1 MYLRTEMKMNQKINL
16 MKYLFTLLL
25 FLFIG
30 TSFTLQTKEVRPKE
44 ALGNGGGLALY
55 TVRDAM
61 AENPKETLK
70 KIAEIGYK
78 RIEAAGYKDGKFYG
92 MEPKEFKK
100 YLAEIGLEP
109 VSTHQGSVTLENAD
123 EMIADVKA
131 AGFKYFVI
139 PVPPMGHFTFDRK
152 TRTIGMSEDVEEVT
166 DILNKI
172 GEKCSK
178 AGLQLLYHNHA
189 FEFEKNA
196 NGIVPMDY
204 FIENTNPEHVK
215 FQIDLYWVTKAG
227 VDPIK
232 YFKKAKGRIKS
243 WHVKDMD
250 DQGRFAPVGTGQI
263 NFAKILKKK
272 KLAGMEDYFVE
283 QDRTFDQTPWEAI
296 AISYK
301 ALKDIGFE

>member
-1 MYLRTEMKMNQKINL
+1 MKH
-16 MKYLFTLLL
+16 LFTLWLC
-25 FLFIG
+25 FFIG
-30 TSFTLQTKEVRPKE
+30 AAFTIQTKNDISQETT
-44 ALGNGGGLALY
+44 GNGGGLALY

-92 MEPKEFKK
+92 MEPEEFKN

-109 VSTHQGSVTLENAD
+109 VSTHQSSVTLDNAD

-152 TRTIGMSEDVEEVT
+152 TMTIGMSEDVEEIT
-166 DILNKI
+166 DILNTI
-172 GEKCSK
+172 GEKCTK

-189 FEFEKNA
+189 FEFEENSK
-196 NGIVPMDY
+196 GIVPMDY

-232 YFKKAKGRIKS
+232 YFKKAKGRILS

-250 DQGRFAPVGTGQI
+250 DQGRFAPVGTGTI
-263 NFAKILKKK
+263 DFAKILKKK
-272 KLAGMEDYFVE
+272 KLAGMQDYFVE
-283 QDRTFDQTPWEAI
+283 QDQTFDQTPLEAI
-296 AISYK
+296 AVSYK
-301 ALKDIGFE
+301 SLSEIGFE